1 MHTAPA
7 KETNRQSLSSLSP
20 AGAGAASV
28 EPASVEIVLPVFNE
42 ADVLAD
48 SVRRLDSYL
57 TTDFPLSFS
66 IVIAD
71 NASTDDT
78 GVIASALA
86 DDLPAVSYVRLDEK
100 GRGLALR
107 RV

>member
-1 MHTAPA
+1 MLTAPA
-7 KETNRQSLSSLSP
+7 KETNRQSLSSLP
-20 AGAGAASV
+20 VAGAGAASAD
-28 EPASVEIVLPVFNE
+28 PAAVEIVLPVFNE

-57 TTDFPLSFS
+57 SADFPLSYS

-78 GVIASALA
+78 GVIANALA
-86 DDLPAVSYVRLDEK
+86 DDLRTVSYVRLDEK
-100 GRGLALR
+100 GRGRALSQ
-107 RV
+107 